1 MDLTGTRDTILGLD
15 VLIVDDAVTIREQMR
30 ALLQGSKVPAGQIRE
45 AENARAALE
54 AFEQA
59 PPDLVFIE
67 LVLPDIP
74 GDEIGCVLMDKHP
87 GTRFVPVTALDRRDR
102 RVRRVI
108 SKGAAGVLEK
118 PIQRNDLDTLLSS
131 FRNQGGTDQASLRE
145 PRAV

>member
-59 PPDLVFIE
+59 PPDIVFLE

-145 PRAV
+145 PRTV